1 MRGEMLLICPT
12 SQANCLRRINATGKS
27 LGVREI
33 VSSEQQVLSRPGC
46 GAARSAAPLSRDPFL
61 QDGPRISNVRLK
73 RCCCSPLRLP
83 LFLAGWT
90 PDQQRTA
97 EALRCVR
104 GTQPS
109 FRVRVQRT
117 TSQVYKL
124 HINGGARGKWWK
136 SSRTAL
142 LPGYEGFF
150 GFCGWMVSPAA
161 SIVTN
166 FSILAARVSG
176 FLALCTR

>member
-1 MRGEMLLICPT
+1 MLLICPT

-61 QDGPRISNVRLK
+61 QDGPRISNAPLK
-73 RCCCSPLRLP
+73 RCAAS
-83 LFLAGWT
+83 
-90 PDQQRTA
+90 
-97 EALRCVR
+97 
-104 GTQPS
+104 
-109 FRVRVQRT
+109 
-117 TSQVYKL
+117 
-124 HINGGARGKWWK
+124 GARSHHSGCEYNERRHRCT
-136 SSRTAL
+136 SCTSTGTAL